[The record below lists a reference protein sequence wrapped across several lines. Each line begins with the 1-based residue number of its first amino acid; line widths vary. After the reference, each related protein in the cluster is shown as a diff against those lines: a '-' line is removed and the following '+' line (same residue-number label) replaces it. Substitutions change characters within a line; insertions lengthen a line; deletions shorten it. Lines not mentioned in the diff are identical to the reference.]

1 MHGATQAGVVQG
13 DPLKPLCPALS
24 LSHLTAGLDAD
35 FRAPGITSSASVMD
49 AQQGSD
55 SHHSGI
61 TESLRNED
69 AF

>member
-1 MHGATQAGVVQG
+1 MQG
-13 DPLKPLCPALS
+13 DPLKPLRPAPS

-49 AQQGSD
+49 AQRESD

-61 TESLRNED
+61 TESLHNED